1 MTIYTQIKSAVE
13 QINSS
18 DFDHLFDE
26 GKEDVVEYLDLDSY
40 KRINT
45 K

>member
-1 MTIYTQIKSAVE
+1 MTISKQRNSAVE

-26 GKEDVVEYLDLDSY
+26 GKEDVVEYLDFDSY